1 MVSISLGIQNCAL
14 MSYVPAVVAYPASA
28 VSVKFLPC
36 WVWFWMKAVASKL
49 VCGTGRLKMPV
60 RAEIVTGT
68 VRLVHDLAA
77 AEAAKT
83 ASAKAELAN
92 MSKVVQGSR
101 FATQG
106 LLFFQLSRMVPPGAL
121 R

>member
-1 MVSISLGIQNCAL
+1 MSISLGVQNCAL

-49 VCGTGRLKMPV
+49 VCGTGILKTPV

-68 VRLVHDLAA
+68 VKLVHDLAA
-77 AEAAKT
+77 AKAAKT
-83 ASAKAELAN
+83 ATAKAELAN

-101 FATQG
+101 FAAQC
-106 LLFFQLSRMVPPGAL
+106 LLLPN
-121 R
+121 

>member
-1 MVSISLGIQNCAL
+1 

-28 VSVKFLPC
+28 VCVKFLPC

-49 VCGTGRLKMPV
+49 VWGTGILKTPV

-77 AEAAKT
+77 AEAAKM

-92 MSKVVQGSR
+92 ISKVAQGWQ
-101 FATQG
+101 FAAQC
-106 LLFFQLSRMVPPGAL
+106 LLLVQLSRLVLFGAL
-121 R
+121 